1 MRKSTKEILCA
12 WTLKYVNKIPGRR
25 VPTLY
30 WPIVTFPPDLTA
42 SKQTR
47 CAEASVT
54 MATMTSAACQ
64 WSGFVHEKEWM
75 RKWRIKREAVKKG
88 WEEIWERGWKER
100 EHGYPHFIALCYQHV
115 ALSARLQSI
124 LCESLI
130 NEAGALGQP
139 SHIST
144 SPGCA
149 PPYLSFHVLSFAPY
163 DTFLYDR

>member
-1 MRKSTKEILCA
+1 MYICRCAFLQKIFSLELLAFHIFRTKAEHVRKSAKEILCV

-25 VPTLY
+25 VPTSY

-42 SKQTR
+42 SKQPR

-64 WSGFVHEKEWM
+64 WSGFVHEKEWMKKWM

-100 EHGYPHFIALCYQHV
+100 EHGYPHFIALCYQGNR
-115 ALSARLQSI
+115 SM
-124 LCESLI
+124 
-130 NEAGALGQP
+130 
-139 SHIST
+139 
-144 SPGCA
+144 
-149 PPYLSFHVLSFAPY
+149 
-163 DTFLYDR
+163 